1 MPFWMKTV
9 EEIFNAGF
17 SRIPIHLPN
26 EPTNFIG
33 MLLVRVLISY
43 DPEDALPVASF
54 PLATL
59 PETGLDTSC
68 LNILNYFQ
76 EGKSHMIVVSEN
88 PGEPTG
94 AVGVLTLE
102 DVIEELIGEEIVDE
116 SDVYIDINKNIKRKH
131 PGPLAK
137 RNLTSYLHTL
147 YQRNSSSN
155 PNSKRNSIDSSVYRN
170 ANANANG
177 NGGRVSPPLHISER
191 LRQGSES
198 SQISYTTNNNNT
210 KTVNNKI
217 KMK

>member
-94 AVGVLTLE
+94 AVGVLTFRRC
-102 DVIEELIGEEIVDE
+102 
-116 SDVYIDINKNIKRKH
+116 Y
-131 PGPLAK
+131 
-137 RNLTSYLHTL
+137 
-147 YQRNSSSN
+147 
-155 PNSKRNSIDSSVYRN
+155 
-170 ANANANG
+170 
-177 NGGRVSPPLHISER
+177 
-191 LRQGSES
+191 
-198 SQISYTTNNNNT
+198 
-210 KTVNNKI
+210 
-217 KMK
+217 